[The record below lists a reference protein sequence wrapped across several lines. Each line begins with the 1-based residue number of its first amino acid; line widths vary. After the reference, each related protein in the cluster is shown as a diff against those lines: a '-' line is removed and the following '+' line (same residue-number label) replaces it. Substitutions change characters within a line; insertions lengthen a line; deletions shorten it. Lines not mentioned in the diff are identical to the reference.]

1 MSVPEG
7 AVQTLRGENLAAAAG
22 RARVEVRGENRRVFQ
37 MRREGAE
44 GRDANAR
51 RERVPGR
58 GGTVRVR
65 GVRVR
70 AQGATGEYQAHSKE
84 FFREHLRLVL
94 DNDKNTTGT
103 KERGGIGGEGDV
115 DTDATV
121 GSKDGFRAMHT
132 RHELTRRDV
141 RVVAETIRE
150 STAAAEENLAII
162 RDDARRAADERDDAA
177 RRFALEMDA
186 ARHDFARRAKE
197 VETLVDSS
205 ESELTDALANLWAE
219 SSDSRRWAERSLAPA
234 GTLDDDASRAMDAL
248 NTAAVRQTDASRA
261 LGATLLS
268 LAAAAAPALEVRAEL
283 EISARQQTEAL
294 AKLVSEAEWRAAD
307 RAVVAWERL
316 GDVRENFKALVVPR
330 EHARAALEEKI
341 AALEARRFVT
351 AAEDALVA
359 PRVGGW
365 SSSARAGAGAMAGA
379 MAGACVRSVLGW
391 WKERARRQRRGRLRR
406 GGRRARRASRSA

>member
-1 MSVPEG
+1 MGDGAVRPGGPGGGSEGREGHVRRATAATRDGGAQGRVSVPEG

-70 AQGATGEYQAHSKE
+70 AQGATGGVPSALEGVL
-84 FFREHLRLVL
+84 REHLRPGVL

-219 SSDSRRWAERSLAPA
+219 SSDSRRWGRS
-234 GTLDDDASRAMDAL
+234 GR
-248 NTAAVRQTDASRA
+248 
-261 LGATLLS
+261 
-268 LAAAAAPALEVRAEL
+268 
-283 EISARQQTEAL
+283 
-294 AKLVSEAEWRAAD
+294 WR
-307 RAVVAWERL
+307 
-316 GDVRENFKALVVPR
+316 
-330 EHARAALEEKI
+330 
-341 AALEARRFVT
+341 
-351 AAEDALVA
+351 
-359 PRVGGW
+359 
-365 SSSARAGAGAMAGA
+365 
-379 MAGACVRSVLGW
+379 
-391 WKERARRQRRGRLRR
+391 RRGRSTTT
-406 GGRRARRASRSA
+406 RRARWTRSTPPPCDRRTHRVRWARPSSRSPPPPRRAGGSRRVGDIRASTDGGARETRLRSRMARGGSRGGGVGAPGRRSGEL

>member
-1 MSVPEG
+1 M
-7 AVQTLRGENLAAAAG
+7 
-22 RARVEVRGENRRVFQ
+22 
-37 MRREGAE
+37 
-44 GRDANAR
+44 
-51 RERVPGR
+51 
-58 GGTVRVR
+58 
-65 GVRVR
+65 
-70 AQGATGEYQAHSKE
+70 
-84 FFREHLRLVL
+84 
-94 DNDKNTTGT
+94 
-103 KERGGIGGEGDV
+103 
-115 DTDATV
+115 
-121 GSKDGFRAMHT
+121 
-132 RHELTRRDV
+132 
-141 RVVAETIRE
+141 
-150 STAAAEENLAII
+150 
-162 RDDARRAADERDDAA
+162 DERDDAA

-294 AKLVSEAEWRAAD
+294 AKLVSKPNGARRIARWWRGS
-307 RAVVAWERL
+307 AWETFGRTL
-316 GDVRENFKALVVPR
+316 RRWWCRGNTR
-330 EHARAALEEKI
+330 
-341 AALEARRFVT
+341 ARRWRRKSPRWKREGSSRRRRTPLF
-351 AAEDALVA
+351 A